1 MTWNP
6 DPNSWKDRKRMRA
19 TSLLRDI
26 PSDRLRPKDK
36 PTRYFVDN
44 EYVDGWYVAKLPR
57 LCGAVLDVLLRHG
70 NTETQG
76 AFPSIKRLKKYTG
89 EKNPTSIS
97 KAIQILEDHGI
108 IIVQRGQAGFGRS
121 NLYAFQDCRF
131 WKPLEEH
138 SKKIKLS
145 TWKGRYQK
153 GRNNDIKPNDISE
166 KSSQID
172 TLTNLNNNYP
182 KELNNLTKSLADQ
195 MNINK
200 RQGLAIPHSSG
211 NMNYRP
217 YVPPW
222 RRNEGNLGKNR
233 DKNEPAYAGEMQDHV
248 PVNTGKLRE
257 TNDINIDNIE
267 SEIAV
272 EKRSGNDI
280 NSDITQPLNN
290 GEKTD
295 TLDEIERNKAEEPT
309 NPLYLN
315 NIRDEDISA
324 GSAG

>member
-1 MTWNP
+1 
-6 DPNSWKDRKRMRA
+6 MRA

-26 PSDRLRPKDK
+26 PFDRLRPKDK

-121 NLYAFQDCRF
+121 NLYAFQSSIF
-131 WKPLEEH
+131 WKSLDENSPR
-138 SKKIKLS
+138 IKLS

-153 GRNNDIKPNDISE
+153 GRNNDIKPSDNSE
-166 KSSQID
+166 KSGEID

-182 KELNNLTKSLADQ
+182 KELNNRMRSLADQ

-200 RQGLAIPHSSG
+200 RQKLAIPNPSG
-211 NMNYRP
+211 NMNH
-217 YVPPW
+217 VPPW
-222 RRNEGNLGKNR
+222 RRAESVGKLDQIRENNG
-233 DKNEPAYAGEMQDHV
+233 DKKDDRSSINIDIIES
-248 PVNTGKLRE
+248 VNTGNLRE
-257 TNDINIDNIE
+257 ANDN
-267 SEIAV
+267 
-272 EKRSGNDI
+272 
-280 NSDITQPLNN
+280 NSDIIQPLKN
-290 GEKTD
+290 GEKRD
-295 TLDEIERNKAEEPT
+295 ELDEIDRKKAEEGP

-315 NIRDEDISA
+315 DIRDEDISA
-324 GSAG
+324 GAAG

>member
-1 MTWNP
+1 
-6 DPNSWKDRKRMRA
+6 MRA

-26 PSDRLRPKDK
+26 PFDRLRPKDK

-57 LCGAVLDVLLRHG
+57 LCGAVLNVLLRHC

-76 AFPSIKRLKKYTG
+76 AFPSIKRLLKFTG

-108 IIVQRGQAGFGRS
+108 IIVQRGQHGFGRS
-121 NLYAFQDCRF
+121 NLYAFQSSIF
-131 WKPLEEH
+131 WKSLDENSPR
-138 SKKIKLS
+138 IKLS
-145 TWKGRYQK
+145 NWKGRYQK
-153 GRNNDIKPNDISE
+153 SRNNDIKPDDNSV
-166 KSSQID
+166 KSSEID
-172 TLTNLNNNYP
+172 TLTNLNNNSP
-182 KELNNLTKSLADQ
+182 KELNNQIKSMADQ
-195 MNINK
+195 MRINK
-200 RQGLAIPHSSG
+200 KPQRVAIPEGSS
-211 NMNYRP
+211 NTW
-217 YVPPW
+217 VPPW
-222 RRNEGNLGKNR
+222 HRPDNKGKLGQNR
-233 DKNEPAYAGEMQDHV
+233 DNNAPVSTGEMQDQRN

-257 TNDINIDNIE
+257 TNDINFDNIE

-272 EKRSGNDI
+272 EKRSGDDI
-280 NSDITQPLNN
+280 NSDNIQPLKN
-290 GEKTD
+290 GEKTE
-295 TLDEIERNKAEEPT
+295 LDEIERNKAEELT

>member
-6 DPNSWKDRKRMRA
+6 DPKSWKDRKRMRA

-26 PSDRLRPKDK
+26 PFDRLRPKDK

-57 LCGAVLDVLLRHG
+57 LCGAVLDVLLRHC

-76 AFPSIKRLKKYTG
+76 AFPSIKRIKKLTG
-89 EKNPTSIS
+89 ENNPTSIS

-108 IIVQRGQAGFGRS
+108 IIVQRSQQGFGRS
-121 NLYAFQDCRF
+121 NLYAFQSSIY
-131 WKPLEEH
+131 WKPLDEH
-138 SKKIKLS
+138 SKRIKLS

-153 GRNNDIKPNDISE
+153 GRNHDIKPDDNSGKISE
-166 KSSQID
+166 ID
-172 TLTNLNNNYP
+172 TLTNLNNNSP
-182 KELNNLTKSLADQ
+182 KDLNNRIKSLADQ
-195 MNINK
+195 MRIHK
-200 RQGLAIPHSSG
+200 RPEKLAIQEGSG
-211 NMNYRP
+211 NTW
-217 YVPPW
+217 VPPW
-222 RRNEGNLGKNR
+222 HRPDNKGNLGQNR
-233 DKNEPAYAGEMQDHV
+233 DKSI

-257 TNDINIDNIE
+257 TSDINFDNIK

-272 EKRSGNDI
+272 EKRSVDDN
-280 NSDITQPLNN
+280 NSDIIQPLKN

-295 TLDEIERNKAEEPT
+295 ALDEIERNKAEEDK
-309 NPLYLN
+309 NSIYLP

-324 GSAG
+324 GTAG

>member
-1 MTWNP
+1 
-6 DPNSWKDRKRMRA
+6 MRA

-26 PSDRLRPKDK
+26 PFDRLRPKDK

-57 LCGAVLDVLLRHG
+57 LCGAVLNVLLRHC

-76 AFPSIKRLKKYTG
+76 AFPSIKRLLKFTG

-108 IIVQRGQAGFGRS
+108 IIVQRGQHGFGRS
-121 NLYAFQDCRF
+121 NLYAFQSSIF
-131 WKPLEEH
+131 WKSLGEH
-138 SKKIKLS
+138 SPRIKLS
-145 TWKGRYQK
+145 NWKGRYQK
-153 GRNNDIKPNDISE
+153 SRNNDIKPDDNSV
-166 KSSQID
+166 KSSEID
-172 TLTNLNNNYP
+172 TLTNLNNNSP
-182 KELNNLTKSLADQ
+182 KYLNNRIKSLADH
-195 MNINK
+195 MRIHK
-200 RQGLAIPHSSG
+200 RPEKLAIQEGSG
-211 NMNYRP
+211 NTW
-217 YVPPW
+217 VPPW
-222 RRNEGNLGKNR
+222 HRPDNKGNLGQNR
-233 DKNEPAYAGEMQDHV
+233 DNNAPVSTGEMEAQSI

-257 TNDINIDNIE
+257 TSDINFDNIE

-272 EKRSGNDI
+272 EKRSVDDN
-280 NSDITQPLNN
+280 NSDIIQPLKN

-295 TLDEIERNKAEEPT
+295 ALDEIERNKAEEPI

>member
-1 MTWNP
+1 MNWKP
-6 DPNSWKDRKRMRA
+6 DLNSWKERKRMRA

-26 PSDRLRPKDK
+26 PFDRLRPKDK

-57 LCGAVLDVLLRHG
+57 LCGAVLNVLLRHC

-76 AFPSIKRLKKYTG
+76 AFPSIKRLLKFTG

-108 IIVQRGQAGFGRS
+108 IIVQRGQHGFGRS
-121 NLYAFQDCRF
+121 NLYAFQSSIF
-131 WKPLEEH
+131 WKSLDENSPR
-138 SKKIKLS
+138 IKLS
-145 TWKGRYQK
+145 NWKGRYQK
-153 GRNNDIKPNDISE
+153 SRNNDIKPDDNSV
-166 KSSQID
+166 KSSEID
-172 TLTNLNNNYP
+172 TLTNLNNNSP
-182 KELNNLTKSLADQ
+182 KELNNQIKSMADQ
-195 MNINK
+195 MRINK
-200 RQGLAIPHSSG
+200 KPQRVAIPEGSS
-211 NMNYRP
+211 NTW
-217 YVPPW
+217 VPPW
-222 RRNEGNLGKNR
+222 HRPDNKGKLGQNR
-233 DKNEPAYAGEMQDHV
+233 DNNAPVSTGEMQDQRN

-257 TNDINIDNIE
+257 TNDINFDNIE

-272 EKRSGNDI
+272 EKRSGDDI
-280 NSDITQPLNN
+280 NSDNIQPLKN
-290 GEKTD
+290 GEKTE
-295 TLDEIERNKAEEPT
+295 LDEIERNKAEELT

>member
-1 MTWNP
+1 
-6 DPNSWKDRKRMRA
+6 MRA
-19 TSLLRDI
+19 ASLLRDI
-26 PSDRLRPKDK
+26 PFDRLRPKDK

-121 NLYAFQDCRF
+121 NLYAFQSSIF
-131 WKPLEEH
+131 WKSLDETSPR
-138 SKKIKLS
+138 IKLS

-153 GRNNDIKPNDISE
+153 GRNNDIKPNDNSV
-166 KSSQID
+166 KSSESD

-182 KELNNLTKSLADQ
+182 KELNNRMRSLADQ

-200 RQGLAIPHSSG
+200 RQRLAIPNPSG
-211 NMNYRP
+211 NMNH
-217 YVPPW
+217 VPPW
-222 RRNEGNLGKNR
+222 RQAEPVGKLDQIRENNENKR
-233 DKNEPAYAGEMQDHV
+233 DDRSSINIDTIE
-248 PVNTGKLRE
+248 PVNTANLRE
-257 TNDINIDNIE
+257 ANDN
-267 SEIAV
+267 
-272 EKRSGNDI
+272 
-280 NSDITQPLNN
+280 NSDIIQPLKN
-290 GEKTD
+290 GEKRD
-295 TLDEIERNKAEEPT
+295 ELDEIERKKAEEDI

-324 GSAG
+324 GAAG